1 MIVRPLLVNALAHND
16 LSYKTALGPLSMN
29 YTLWEDT
36 VVRGVL
42 SVPRL
47 PIDRQFFGIGCIQ
60 DEDFANSWEEPG
72 SRK

>member
-29 YTLWEDT
+29 YTLWEDP

-42 SVPRL
+42 SAPRL
-47 PIDRQFFGIGCIQ
+47 RP
-60 DEDFANSWEEPG
+60 
-72 SRK
+72 